1 MQSREIMVRGG
12 ERDASRT
19 SKVTAIVL
27 VALLVGVGLYN
38 WLRPSPPPPLVVQ
51 EGTEY
56 KLLSYSIADTP
67 VDAGQV
73 PSYVLNI
80 GWYNDEQTEMHH
92 GSIMVPKMA
101 ALKDSLLPENTVV
114 WDPKV
119 SLEGRDYQV
128 VRWNPSYSVRAR
140 ERPLVSANDKPLTR

>member
-1 MQSREIMVRGG
+1 MQSREIVVRGG
-12 ERDASRT
+12 DQGASRT
-19 SKVTAIVL
+19 GRIVGL
-27 VALLVGVGLYN
+27 VVLILAAGVILYN
-38 WLRPSPPPPLVVQ
+38 WLKPAPPAPLVVQ

-67 VDAGQV
+67 VDSGQV

-101 ALKDSLLPENTVV
+101 ALKDSLLPKNTVV

-119 SLEGRDYQV
+119 SLEGREYQV
-128 VRWNPSYSVRAR
+128 MRWNPSYSVRAR
-140 ERPLVSANDKPLTR
+140 ERPLVSANERPLTR